1 MTTALNQ
8 RRCSAVPVLD
18 LAKGLLALC
27 FGIVTVGLSTGPSF
41 AAMPV
46 VYQTAFER
54 SQGYD
59 TNLDLV
65 GQNGWVGA
73 GSGGNGLVT
82 GFFPGRG
89 QQAYIGF
96 APPNP
101 GYDSLFVY
109 RPINRNLSQAQFS
122 VTMAVAD
129 SSNAQYDDFY
139 WSVFNQ
145 QGDQLFT
152 LDFDNSALRVNYA
165 LETSTNWISSGL
177 TFTNGVSYPLTMSLN
192 LVANHWS
199 ATFRGVLLAT
209 NQPITTRGSP
219 LNLGDIDAAWVVYD
233 TNAPGDNFMVFDD
246 YQVIGV
252 VPSPQL
258 RVLSFVGQAPTLRV
272 SGQTNTA
279 FALDAST
286 NLVSWAALRTNV
298 VAPNGY
304 FDYVDNGAVGLR
316 RRFYRARWV
325 P

>member
-1 MTTALNQ
+1 MATVLNQ
-8 RRCSAVPVLD
+8 RRSSAVPVLV
-18 LAKGLLALC
+18 LPKGLLALC
-27 FGIVTVGLSTGPSF
+27 FGIVTGLLSTSPVF

-46 VYQTAFER
+46 VYQTGFER
-54 SQGYD
+54 NQGYD

-65 GQNGWVGA
+65 GQNGWTGA

-109 RPINRNLSQAQFS
+109 RPLNKNLSQAQFC

-129 SSNAQYDDFY
+129 STNTQYDDFY

-152 LDFDNSALRVNYA
+152 LDFDNYALQVNYA
-165 LETSTNWISSGL
+165 LQTSTNWISSGL
-177 TFTNGVSYPLTMSLN
+177 TFTNGFIYPLTVNLN
-192 LVANHWS
+192 FVANRWS
-199 ATFRGVLLAT
+199 ATFSGLVLAT
-209 NQPITTRGSP
+209 NQPITTSGSP

-246 YQVIGV
+246 YQVTGV
-252 VPSPQL
+252 VPSPRLQ
-258 RVLSFVGQAPTLRV
+258 VLNFVGRASTLRLF
-272 SGQTNTA
+272 GQTNTA
-279 FALDAST
+279 FAVDAST
-286 NLVSWAALRTNV
+286 NFVNWVALRTNV
-298 VAPNGY
+298 VAPSGY

>member
-1 MTTALNQ
+1 MRTK
-8 RRCSAVPVLD
+8 D
-18 LAKGLLALC
+18 LLALC
-27 FGIVTVGLSTGPSF
+27 FGVAAVGLSTSPVF

-46 VYQTAFER
+46 VYLTAFER
-54 SQGYD
+54 TQGYD

-65 GQNGWVGA
+65 GQNGWLGA
-73 GSGGNGLVT
+73 GSGGNGVVP
-82 GFFPGRG
+82 GFFPGHG

-109 RPINRNLSQAQFS
+109 RPLNRNLSQAQFS
-122 VTMAVAD
+122 VNMAVID
-129 SSNAQYDDFY
+129 SSNNQYDDFY

-152 LDFDNSALRVNYA
+152 IDFDNYALRVNYA
-165 LETSTNWISSGL
+165 LQTSTNWIATSL
-177 TFTNGVSYPLTMSLN
+177 TFTNGVMYPLTVNLN
-192 LVANHWS
+192 FVANRWS
-199 ATFRGVLLAT
+199 ATFRGALVAT

-233 TNAPGDNFMVFDD
+233 TSAPGDNFMVFDD
-246 YQVIGV
+246 YVVTGV
-252 VPSPQL
+252 VPSPRLQL
-258 RVLSFVGQAPTLRV
+258 LNWVGQVPTLRL

-279 FALDAST
+279 FAVDGST
-286 NLVSWAALRTNV
+286 NLVNWAALRTNV
-298 VAPNGY
+298 VPASGY
-304 FDYVDNGAVGLR
+304 FDYVDNGAAGLR

>member
-1 MTTALNQ
+1 M
-8 RRCSAVPVLD
+8 RRPSAGPVPG
-18 LAKGLLALC
+18 LAKNLRAFCLGMLTVAL
-27 FGIVTVGLSTGPSF
+27 GTSPVF

-65 GQNGWVGA
+65 GQSGWLGS
-73 GSGGNGLVT
+73 GSGGNGVLP

-89 QQAYIGF
+89 QQAYLGF

-109 RPINRNLSQAQFS
+109 RPLNRNLSQAQFT
-122 VTMAVAD
+122 VNMAVAD
-129 SSNAQYDDFY
+129 SSNNQYDDFY

-152 LDFDNSALRVNYA
+152 LDFDNYALRVNYA
-165 LETSTNWISSGL
+165 LQTSTNWISTAL
-177 TFTNGVSYPLTMSLN
+177 TFTNGVMYPLTVNLN
-192 LVANHWS
+192 FVANRWS
-199 ATFRGVLLAT
+199 ATFRGLLVAT

-233 TNAPGDNFMVFDD
+233 TTAPGDNFMVFDD
-246 YQVIGV
+246 YAVTGV
-252 VPSPQL
+252 VPSPRLQ
-258 RVLSFVGQAPTLRV
+258 VLNFLAQVPTLRL

-286 NLVSWAALRTNV
+286 NLVNWAGLKTNV
-298 VAPNGY
+298 VPATGY
-304 FDYVDNGAVGLR
+304 FDYVDNGAAGLR
-316 RRFYRARWV
+316 RRYYRARWV